1 MRIVRFVHQGRIQ
14 FGTRR
19 GSHVAAFAGPAG
31 ESFAALLAA
40 LRDGTPLA
48 EGEAMAQTQVNL
60 LPPVPLTGK
69 IICIGLNYAD
79 HAREGGHPIPTYPA
93 VFLRTATSLVGHGQP
108 LVRPSVSERFDYEA
122 ELAVVIGRTARHV
135 RAADALDFVA
145 GYSCFNDGSLRDFQR
160 KSTQWTM
167 GKNFDQSGSIG
178 PELVTPQ
185 ALPSGV
191 GHLRI
196 AARLNGET
204 LQDGSTS
211 EMIFPVADLIEILS
225 AVMTL
230 EPGDVI
236 TTGTPPGVG
245 LGMKPPRYL
254 RSDDEMVL
262 RMIHT
267 AMETSAQGCLDYPYE
282 LLKRDVNICILHYL
296 AACIVRRAVI
306 ALSAACCRSTK
317 GSTTVSRW
325 TR

>member
-1 MRIVRFVHQGRIQ
+1 MRIVRFAHQGRIQ

-19 GSHVAAFAGPAG
+19 GSHVAPFAGQAG
-31 ESFAALLAA
+31 VSFADLLAA

-48 EGEAMAQTQVNL
+48 EGEAIAQTQVNL

-108 LVRPSVSERFDYEA
+108 LVRPAVSDRFDYEA

-167 GKNFDQSGSIG
+167 GKNFDTSGSIG

-185 ALPSGV
+185 ALPAGV

-236 TTGTPPGVG
+236 ATGTPAGVG
-245 LGMKPPRYL
+245 FARTPPRFMQAGDRIEIEIEGIGTL
-254 RSDDEMVL
+254 ANTIVDE
-262 RMIHT
+262 
-267 AMETSAQGCLDYPYE
+267 A
-282 LLKRDVNICILHYL
+282 
-296 AACIVRRAVI
+296 
-306 ALSAACCRSTK
+306 SAAGEQEGVRP
-317 GSTTVSRW
+317 
-325 TR
+325 